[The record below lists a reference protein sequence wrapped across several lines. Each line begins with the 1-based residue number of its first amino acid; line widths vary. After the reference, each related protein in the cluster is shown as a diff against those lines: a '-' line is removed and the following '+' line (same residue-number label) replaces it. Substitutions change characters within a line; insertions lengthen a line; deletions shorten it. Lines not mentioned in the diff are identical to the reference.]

1 MMSGQQETKKSG
13 QGDGRKMKCVSWE
26 PHEET
31 ISKKSSTGLNSVDW
45 LRKIR
50 TETTVVL
57 N

>member
-1 MMSGQQETKKSG
+1 M
-13 QGDGRKMKCVSWE
+13 VSWE